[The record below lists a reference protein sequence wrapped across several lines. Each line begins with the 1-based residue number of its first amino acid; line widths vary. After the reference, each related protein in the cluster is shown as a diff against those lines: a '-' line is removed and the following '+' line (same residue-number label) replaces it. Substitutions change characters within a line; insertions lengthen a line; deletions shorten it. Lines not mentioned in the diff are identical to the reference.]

1 MVDPTPQRAWRAL
14 CSFCGAP
21 VEFRSA
27 ASPMA
32 VCSYCRS
39 TLLRDGDSLRRIG
52 QAAELFDDHSPL
64 QLGVA
69 GRYQGEPFTLV
80 GRVQMAHDEGVW
92 NEWHALFD
100 NGRSGWLSEDNGQH
114 VFAFEQAAFKALPE
128 NWERLSVGSSVFVEQ
143 EPWVVASRA
152 AARVQAAEG
161 ELAFAPDFKNA
172 HPVVELRDTQGRVL
186 SLDGGDDPPR
196 RFLGRSVSLPDLRLS
211 GLRDGPA
218 EAKVNSAGLECP
230 NCGAPLAPRL
240 GQSLSIVCPSCKS
253 VVDLSQKD
261 VGTGLAHYAQDNG
274 LEPLIPMG
282 RAGRFDADG
291 SGQADSWQVV
301 GYQERCDEP
310 GDADE
315 EQTFWREYLLYNQQR
330 GFAFLVDAED
340 GWSVVRPVTGV
351 PSSRSATAVF
361 KGVTYP
367 KKFTYTAKT
376 TYVIGEFYW
385 KVRRDQRTLNTDYAG
400 SGSQSS
406 LQLNREQTGNEITWS
421 AGRALD
427 AKAVMGAFGIK
438 PDQARHGLMEARVAG
453 AEGLAVGPADGGDPD
468 PDRALRRQRLRPCAR
483 HLRLGQL
490 RIPALRPLPGQW
502 WWRHQLGRLQRQFM
516 GRLQQRRFAQMT
528 IERLMTPR
536 AHNPVN
542 G

>member
-27 ASPMA
+27 DSPMA

-39 TLLRDGDSLRRIG
+39 TLLRDGDTLRRIG
-52 QAAELFDDHSPL
+52 QAADLFEDHSPL

-80 GRVQMAHDEGVW
+80 GRLQMACDEGVW

-114 VFAFEQAAFKALPE
+114 VFSFEQVAPAALPE
-128 NWERLSVGSSVFVEQ
+128 HWALTPPGQAVFIDQ
-143 EPWVVASRA
+143 APWVVASVA
-152 AARVQAAEG
+152 SARVQSAEG
-161 ELAFAPDFKNA
+161 ELAFLPDFGQP
-172 HPVVELRDTQGRVL
+172 HTVLELRDTQGQVL
-186 SLDGGDDPPR
+186 SVDGSDTPPR
-196 RFLGRSVSLPDLRLS
+196 RFVGRSVSLPDLSLS
-211 GLRDGPA
+211 GLRETPA
-218 EAKVNSAGLECP
+218 EAKVKSAGIECP
-230 NCGAPLAPRL
+230 NCGTPLTPRL
-240 GQSLSIVCPSCKS
+240 GQSLSIACPSCKS
-253 VVDLSQKD
+253 VVDISKKD
-261 VGTGLAHYAQDNG
+261 AGTGLGYYAQDNG

-282 RAGRFDADG
+282 RTGRLDADG
-291 SGQADSWQVV
+291 SGQPDSWQVV

-310 GDADE
+310 ESSED

-351 PSSRSATAVF
+351 PSSRSTTAVF
-361 KGVTYP
+361 KGVTYR

-385 KVRRDQRTLNTDYAG
+385 RVRRDQRTLNTDYAG
-400 SGSQSS
+400 AGSHGAH
-406 LQLNREQTGNEITWS
+406 QLNREQTGSEVTWS

-427 AKAVMGAFGIK
+427 AAVVMKAFGI
-438 PDQARHGLMEARVAG
+438 PPAQAAAFKRDAG
-453 AEGLAVGPADGGDPD
+453 AGKPWSLGGVKTWLWILLAVAILVMIVRCDDSDCHQVRDTYGSASLEYQRCTQYSGSGGGNWGGSGGSSWGGYSSGGS
-468 PDRALRRQRLRPCAR
+468 
-483 HLRLGQL
+483 HK
-490 RIPALRPLPGQW
+490 
-502 WWRHQLGRLQRQFM
+502 
-516 GRLQQRRFAQMT
+516 
-528 IERLMTPR
+528 
-536 AHNPVN
+536 
-542 G
+542 

>member
-39 TLLRDGDSLRRIG
+39 TLLRDGDTLRRIG
-52 QAAELFDDHSPL
+52 QTAHLFDDHSPL

-80 GRVQMAHDEGVW
+80 GRVQMAYDEGVW

-114 VFAFEQAAFKALPE
+114 VFAFEQLGRIQLDEHWASLPIGQAVFIDQAPWMAA
-128 NWERLSVGSSVFVEQ
+128 SVTS
-143 EPWVVASRA
+143 
-152 AARVQAAEG
+152 ARVQAAEG
-161 ELAFAPDFKNA
+161 ELAFVPDFKRSY
-172 HPVVELRDTQGRVL
+172 PVMELRNTQAQVL
-186 SLDGGDDPPR
+186 TIDGGESPPR
-196 RFLGRSVSLPDLRLS
+196 RFIGRAVSLSDLALR
-211 GLRDGPA
+211 GLREGPA
-218 EAKVNSAGLECP
+218 EAPIRSAGIECP

-240 GQSLSIVCPSCKS
+240 GQSLSIVCGSCKS
-253 VVDLSQKD
+253 VVDISKRD
-261 VGTGLAHYAQDNG
+261 EGTGLAHYAQDNG

-282 RAGRFDADG
+282 RSGVLDADG
-291 SGQADSWQVV
+291 SGKADSWQVV

-310 GDADE
+310 GGDD

-351 PSSRSATAVF
+351 PSSQSASAVF
-361 KGVTYP
+361 KGVTYR
-367 KKFTYTAKT
+367 KKYTYTAKT

-385 KVRRDQRTLNTDYAG
+385 RVRRDQRSLNTDYAG
-400 SGSQSS
+400 AGSKAR
-406 LQLNREQTGNEITWS
+406 LLLNREQTGQEITWS
-421 AGRALD
+421 AGQILD

-438 PDQARHGLMEARVAG
+438 PDQAAAFKRDAG
-453 AEGLAVGPADGGDPD
+453 ASGSWWSGKTGWLLILLVIVLVVMLSRCGDGRDCNRVRDTYGAASYEYSQCTQ
-468 PDRALRRQRLRPCAR
+468 RAGSSGGSWGGS
-483 HLRLGQL
+483 HGSSW
-490 RIPALRPLPGQW
+490 GGYDSGGS
-502 WWRHQLGRLQRQFM
+502 HK
-516 GRLQQRRFAQMT
+516 
-528 IERLMTPR
+528 
-536 AHNPVN
+536 
-542 G
+542 

>member
-39 TLLRDGDSLRRIG
+39 TLLRDGDTLRRVG
-52 QAAELFDDHSPL
+52 QTAELFADHSPL

-80 GRVQMAHDEGVW
+80 GRLQMAYDEGVW

-114 VFAFEQAAFKALPE
+114 VFAFEQPARSALPE
-128 NWERLSVGSSVFVEQ
+128 NWARTPPGVTLFIDQAPWVIASSV
-143 EPWVVASRA
+143 R
-152 AARVQAAEG
+152 ARVQAAEG
-161 ELAFAPDFKNA
+161 ELAFVPDFA
-172 HPVVELRDTQGRVL
+172 QTGTVVELRDTQGQVL
-186 SLDGGDDPPR
+186 SLDETEKPPR
-196 RFLGRSVSLPDLRLS
+196 RFIGRAVSLSDLALR
-211 GLRDGPA
+211 GLREGPA
-218 EAKVNSAGLECP
+218 EAPIKSAGIECP

-240 GQSLSIVCPSCKS
+240 GQSLSIVCGSCKS
-253 VVDLSQKD
+253 VVDISKRGE
-261 VGTGLAHYAQDNG
+261 GTGLAHYAQDNG

-282 RAGRFDADG
+282 RSGVLDADG
-291 SGQADSWQVV
+291 SGKADSWQVV

-310 GDADE
+310 GGDD

-351 PSSRSATAVF
+351 PSSQSASAVF
-361 KGVTYP
+361 KGVTYR
-367 KKFTYTAKT
+367 KKYTYTAKT

-385 KVRRDQRTLNTDYAG
+385 RVRRDQRSLNTDYAG
-400 SGSQSS
+400 AGSKAR
-406 LQLNREQTGNEITWS
+406 LLLNREQTGQEITWS
-421 AGRALD
+421 AGQILD
-427 AKAVMGAFGIK
+427 AKVVMGAFGIE
-438 PDQARHGLMEARVAG
+438 PDQAGAFKRDAG
-453 AEGLAVGPADGGDPD
+453 ASASWWSGKTGWLLILLVIVLVVMLSRCGDGRDCNRVRDTYGAASYEYSQCAQ
-468 PDRALRRQRLRPCAR
+468 RAGSSGGSWGGS
-483 HLRLGQL
+483 HGSSW
-490 RIPALRPLPGQW
+490 GGYDSGGS
-502 WWRHQLGRLQRQFM
+502 HK
-516 GRLQQRRFAQMT
+516 
-528 IERLMTPR
+528 
-536 AHNPVN
+536 
-542 G
+542 